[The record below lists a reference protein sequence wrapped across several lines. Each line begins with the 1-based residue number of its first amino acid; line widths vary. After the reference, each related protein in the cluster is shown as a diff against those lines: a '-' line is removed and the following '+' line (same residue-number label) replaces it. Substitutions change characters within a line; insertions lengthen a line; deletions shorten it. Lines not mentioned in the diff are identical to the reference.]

1 MNTTTASQGTV
12 EHIDPNAI
20 IIEANVRPSAPLT
33 KEFVASIREN
43 GVLTPVLARR
53 DAQGNVLVRA
63 GQRRTLA
70 AREAGLSSIPA
81 YIVEA
86 DEATVE
92 RIVQQMVENDQREAL
107 TDGERAAA
115 FQQLA
120 FEGLSVTA
128 IAKRTGTKQAV
139 VKSGLAVAE
148 NAVAASA
155 IQEHQLT
162 LDQAA
167 TLIEFEDDETTRAD
181 LIGIAINDP
190 GQFAHAAQRARDE
203 RARAQVKA
211 QTEDE
216 LRGRGYEILDRDRGY
231 YETDYISIREL
242 TTAEG
247 ERVTPE
253 HIENAEGRAVFVR
266 VYFDGEPNVSYFLS
280 DPKAAGFAREL
291 MTTDRTANVNALTA
305 LVRSVDLNFDA
316 RRRLTVAQIREIA
329 KWRVRDEELAV
340 GTARAEAVRM
350 AKRIAGINAEL
361 RDNLVQ
367 ITELIMASP
376 ASPLLQERGI
386 GPLTVAI
393 AYTAWSHPGRVH
405 SEAAFAALAGVS
417 PVAASSGNTVR
428 HRLNRRGD
436 RRLNRAL
443 HMAIVTKMIHDPT
456 TRAYTERRL
465 ADGKTTREIR
475 RCLKRFLARHI
486 YRSLNALHAAASV
499 TT

>member
-1 MNTTTASQGTV
+1 MNTTTVSQGTV
-12 EHIDPNAI
+12 EHIDPKAI

-53 DAQGNVLVRA
+53 DAQGNILVRA

-107 TDGERAAA
+107 TDGDRAAA

-139 VKSGLAVAE
+139 VKNGLAVAE

-167 TLIEFEDDETTRAD
+167 TLIEFEDDEATRAE
-181 LIGIAINDP
+181 LIKIAIDDP
-190 GQFAHAAQRARDE
+190 GQFAHAAQRARDD
-203 RARAQVKA
+203 RARAQVKGQA
-211 QTEDE
+211 EDE
-216 LRGRGYEILDRDRGY
+216 LRGRGYEILDHDRGY
-231 YETDYISIREL
+231 YDTDFISIREL

-280 DPKAAGFAREL
+280 DPKAAGFNKASSQGSTSGPMTDEQKAERRTLIANNKAWASAETVRREWL
-291 MTTDRTANVNALTA
+291 
-305 LVRSVDLNFDA
+305 
-316 RRRLTVAQIREIA
+316 
-329 KWRVRDEELAV
+329 
-340 GTARAEAVRM
+340 
-350 AKRIAGINAEL
+350 
-361 RDNLVQ
+361 
-367 ITELIMASP
+367 TEL
-376 ASPLLQERGI
+376 
-386 GPLTVAI
+386 LTRKTLPKDAAKVI
-393 AYTAWSHPGRVH
+393 AQGLT
-405 SEAAFAALAGVS
+405 
-417 PVAASSGNTVR
+417 T
-428 HRLNRRGD
+428 HRRDVG
-436 RRLNRAL
+436 A
-443 HMAIVTKMIHDPT
+443 
-456 TRAYTERRL
+456 
-465 ADGKTTREIR
+465 
-475 RCLKRFLARHI
+475 
-486 YRSLNALHAAASV
+486 AAASGNELAHQLLGIERGGYYDDKLAAHV
-499 TT
+499 EQSPTKAQHVSLAVVLGGIESATSKNTWRYPEATKAAYLSQLAAWGYALSEVEQIVIDHAGTNYAPLADSEDDTDLDG